1 MCEEE
6 ETVGIL
12 KKAPSPAVNFYT
24 DGGAGLRIATY
35 QGYLN
40 GKGPEG
46 D

>member
-12 KKAPSPAVNFYT
+12 RKAPGPAVDFYT
-24 DGGAGLRIATY
+24 DGVAGLRIATY
-35 QGYLN
+35 QGYLS
-40 GKGPEG
+40 GKTPEE